1 MSVVWLNDGLVDPR
15 DARLSYDDP
24 AVRDG
29 DGVFDSMR
37 AENGAVPL
45 IERHL
50 ARMTRS
56 VSVLGMTGTPSPDA
70 IRTAVLAVAASFPTG
85 VAKIRATVSSYPTLL
100 VEGGAVDP
108 PALGSYRAI
117 TLRGAWLPSRW
128 LAEHK
133 TLSFLGWRVAQ
144 RSADGAGVDTAL
156 LLDADGRLGEATT
169 ANVFC
174 VIDGELVT
182 APVQGLLPGTT
193 RAQIIERTAVTEHA
207 PSEDEWRRSTEI
219 FTASAIRRITAVVEV
234 DGRTVGDG
242 TPGPVTRAVAA
253 SFSGPA

>member
-1 MSVVWLNDGLVDPR
+1 VTVIWLNDRLVDPR

-37 AENGAVPL
+37 AENGTVPL
-45 IERHL
+45 VDRHL
-50 ARMTRS
+50 ARMARS
-56 VSVLGMTGTPSPDA
+56 VSALGMTGTPPTDA
-70 IRTAVLAVAASFPTG
+70 IRAAVQAVAARFPTG
-85 VAKIRATVSSYPTLL
+85 VAKIRATVSAYPTLL
-100 VEGGAVDP
+100 VEGAAVDP
-108 PALGSYRAI
+108 PALGSHRAI
-117 TLRGAWLPSRW
+117 TIRGAWLPDRW

-144 RSADGAGVDTAL
+144 RTADAAGADTAL
-156 LLDADGRLGEATT
+156 LLDAGGRLGEATT

-182 APVQGLLPGTT
+182 APVHGLLPGTT
-193 RAQIIERTAVTEHA
+193 RAQIIERTTVSEHA
-207 PSEDEWRRSTEI
+207 PTEAEWGRATEI

-234 DGRTVGDG
+234 DGVAVGDG

-253 SFSGPA
+253 SFTGPA